1 MDGMKKLGNEKKLGK
16 TKLVKSNTEGH
27 MADQP
32 FQITVAV
39 LDMVRN
45 LSAEGFKAREIA
57 PRLGISETAVYTYIK
72 RNIEFA
78 RAVADGKKAFKD
90 AEKAV
95 KEKARKER
103 AAAAK
108 KAAEEKEEKAK
119 QKAIADKCAEEK
131 KAATAESTAAIRKA
145 KIQAAAMP
153 PANTA
158 PPPAKTEKQEEL
170 TEDAKL
176 LFITPGMPNAK
187 LMNRY
192 ASRMVQLLDKMLDT
206 SIQTGR
212 SNRLIEL
219 LVEVVYGWQK
229 TQNVTLTAK
238 VERPVESME
247 DNKLIDVINIGADDE

>member
-1 MDGMKKLGNEKKLGK
+1 
-16 TKLVKSNTEGH
+16 

-32 FQITVAV
+32 FQITAAV
-39 LDMVRN
+39 LDTVRN

-57 PRLGISETAVYTYIK
+57 PHLGISETAVYTYIK

-78 RAVADGKKAFKD
+78 RAIAEGKKAFK
-90 AEKAV
+90 AEKKTR
-95 KEKARKER
+95 KEKT
-103 AAAAK
+103 AAAK
-108 KAAEEKEEKAK
+108 KATAKSAEER
-119 QKAIADKCAEEK
+119 
-131 KAATAESTAAIRKA
+131 KAATAENAAAIRKA
-145 KIQAAAMP
+145 KIQAAAAMP

-158 PPPAKTEKQEEL
+158 PPPVKNEKPEEL

>member
-1 MDGMKKLGNEKKLGK
+1 
-16 TKLVKSNTEGH
+16 

-32 FQITVAV
+32 FQITAAV
-39 LDMVRN
+39 LDTVRN

-78 RAVADGKKAFKD
+78 RAIADGKKAFK
-90 AEKAV
+90 AL
-95 KEKARKER
+95 KEKAKSEKVE
-103 AAAAK
+103 ATK
-108 KAAEEKEEKAK
+108 KAAKRTA
-119 QKAIADKCAEEK
+119 EK
-131 KAATAESTAAIRKA
+131 KAATAENAAAIRKA
-145 KIQAAAMP
+145 KIQAAAAMP

-158 PPPAKTEKQEEL
+158 PPPVKTEKQEEL

-176 LFITPGMPNAK
+176 LFITPGMPNAR

-206 SIQTGR
+206 SIETGR
-212 SNRLIEL
+212 SNRLIVL

-229 TQNVTLTAK
+229 TQNLALTAK

-247 DNKLIDVINIGADDE
+247 DNKLIDVINVGADDE

>member
-1 MDGMKKLGNEKKLGK
+1 MKKLGKARKKLGN
-16 TKLVKSNTEGH
+16 SNTEEN

-32 FQITVAV
+32 FQITAAV
-39 LDMVRN
+39 LDTVRN

-78 RAVADGKKAFKD
+78 RAIADGKKAFK
-90 AEKAV
+90 AL
-95 KEKARKER
+95 KEKAKNEKVE
-103 AAAAK
+103 ATK
-108 KAAEEKEEKAK
+108 KAAKRTA
-119 QKAIADKCAEEK
+119 EK
-131 KAATAESTAAIRKA
+131 KAATAENAAAIRKA
-145 KIQAAAMP
+145 KIQAAAMA

-158 PPPAKTEKQEEL
+158 PPPAKTEKPEEL

-176 LFITPGMPNAK
+176 LFITPGMPNAR

-206 SIQTGR
+206 SIETGR

-229 TQNVTLTAK
+229 TQNISLTAK

>member
-1 MDGMKKLGNEKKLGK
+1 MAGN
-16 TKLVKSNTEGH
+16 
-27 MADQP
+27 A
-32 FQITVAV
+32 ITITPDV
-39 LDMVRN
+39 LMRVRE
-45 LSAEGFKAREIA
+45 LTAAGFKCKDLA
-57 PRLGISETAVYTYIK
+57 SELSVTERKIYSLIE

-78 RAVADGKKAFKD
+78 RAVAEGKQAFND
-90 AEKAV
+90 AEKIRKAKGPGRGPGFRATAKHTAADKAPHEVELAPAV
-95 KEKARKER
+95 EAQRVQK
-103 AAAAK
+103 AAAA
-108 KAAEEKEEKAK
+108 
-119 QKAIADKCAEEK
+119 
-131 KAATAESTAAIRKA
+131 ESRKA

-158 PPPAKTEKQEEL
+158 PPPAKNEKPEEL

-176 LFITPGMPNAK
+176 LFITPGMPNAR

-229 TQNVTLTAK
+229 TQNIALTAK

>member
-1 MDGMKKLGNEKKLGK
+1 
-16 TKLVKSNTEGH
+16 
-27 MADQP
+27 MADNAIM
-32 FQITVAV
+32 ITPDV
-39 LDMVRN
+39 LMRVRE
-45 LSAEGFKAREIA
+45 LTAAGFKCKDLA
-57 PRLGISETAVYTYIK
+57 SELSVTERKIYSLIE

-78 RAVADGKKAFKD
+78 RAVADGKKAFMD
-90 AEKAV
+90 AEKV
-95 KEKARKER
+95 RKEKAQNEKADEK
-103 AAAAK
+103 ASAAK
-108 KAAEEKEEKAK
+108 KAAEEKEEKNRQRAEQRAK
-119 QKAIADKCAEEK
+119 QKEISDKRTAEK
-131 KAATAESTAAIRKA
+131 KAATAENAAAIRKA

-153 PANTA
+153 LANTA

-176 LFITPGMPNAK
+176 LFITPGMPNAR

-229 TQNVTLTAK
+229 TQNIALTAK

>member
-1 MDGMKKLGNEKKLGK
+1 
-16 TKLVKSNTEGH
+16 
-27 MADQP
+27 MADQA
-32 FQITVAV
+32 FQITAAV
-39 LDMVRN
+39 LDTVRN

-57 PRLGISETAVYTYIK
+57 PHLGISETAVYTYIK

-78 RAVADGKKAFKD
+78 RAIAEGKKAFK
-90 AEKAV
+90 AEKKTR
-95 KEKARKER
+95 KEKT
-103 AAAAK
+103 AAAK
-108 KAAEEKEEKAK
+108 KATAKSAEER
-119 QKAIADKCAEEK
+119 
-131 KAATAESTAAIRKA
+131 KAATAENAAAIRKA

-158 PPPAKTEKQEEL
+158 PPPAKNEKPEEL

-176 LFITPGMPNAK
+176 LFITPGMPNAR

-229 TQNVTLTAK
+229 TQNIALTAK

>member
-1 MDGMKKLGNEKKLGK
+1 
-16 TKLVKSNTEGH
+16 

-32 FQITVAV
+32 FQITAAV
-39 LDMVRN
+39 LDTVRN

-57 PRLGISETAVYTYIK
+57 PRLGISETTIYAYIK
-72 RNIEFA
+72 RNIDFA
-78 RAVADGKKAFKD
+78 RAIADGKKAFKD
-90 AEKAV
+90 AEKV
-95 KEKARKER
+95 RKE
-103 AAAAK
+103 K
-108 KAAEEKEEKAK
+108 KAAERAEEKKAARRAEEKKAAK
-119 QKAIADKCAEEK
+119 RTAEK
-131 KAATAESTAAIRKA
+131 KAATAENAAAIRKA
-145 KIQAAAMP
+145 KIQAAAAMP

-158 PPPAKTEKQEEL
+158 PPPVKTDRPEEL

-229 TQNVTLTAK
+229 TQNIALTAK

>member
-1 MDGMKKLGNEKKLGK
+1 
-16 TKLVKSNTEGH
+16 

-32 FQITVAV
+32 FQITAAV
-39 LDMVRN
+39 LDTVRN

-57 PRLGISETAVYTYIK
+57 PRLGISETTIYAYIK

-78 RAVADGKKAFKD
+78 RAIADGKKAFKD
-90 AEKAV
+90 AEKV
-95 KEKARKER
+95 RKE
-103 AAAAK
+103 K
-108 KAAEEKEEKAK
+108 KAAERAEEKKAARRAEEKKAAK
-119 QKAIADKCAEEK
+119 RTAEK
-131 KAATAESTAAIRKA
+131 KAATAENAAAIRKA

-158 PPPAKTEKQEEL
+158 PPPAKNEKPEEL

-176 LFITPGMPNAK
+176 LFITPGMPNAR

-229 TQNVTLTAK
+229 TQNIALTAK

>member
-1 MDGMKKLGNEKKLGK
+1 
-16 TKLVKSNTEGH
+16 

-32 FQITVAV
+32 FQITAAV
-39 LDMVRN
+39 LDTVRN
-45 LSAEGFKAREIA
+45 LSAGGFKAKEIA

-78 RAVADGKKAFKD
+78 RAIADGKKAFK
-90 AEKAV
+90 AL
-95 KEKARKER
+95 KEKAKNEKVE
-103 AAAAK
+103 ATK
-108 KAAEEKEEKAK
+108 KAAKRTA
-119 QKAIADKCAEEK
+119 EK
-131 KAATAESTAAIRKA
+131 KAATAENAAAIRKA
-145 KIQAAAMP
+145 KIQAAAAMP

-158 PPPAKTEKQEEL
+158 PPPAKNEKPEEL

>member
-1 MDGMKKLGNEKKLGK
+1 
-16 TKLVKSNTEGH
+16 

-32 FQITVAV
+32 FQITAAV
-39 LDMVRN
+39 LDTVRN

-57 PRLGISETAVYTYIK
+57 PHLGISETAVYTYIK

-78 RAVADGKKAFKD
+78 RAIAEGKKAFK
-90 AEKAV
+90 AEKKTR
-95 KEKARKER
+95 KEKT
-103 AAAAK
+103 AAAK
-108 KAAEEKEEKAK
+108 KATAKSAEER
-119 QKAIADKCAEEK
+119 
-131 KAATAESTAAIRKA
+131 KAATAENAAAIRKA
-145 KIQAAAMP
+145 KIQAAAAMP

-158 PPPAKTEKQEEL
+158 PPPAKTEKPEEL

>member
-1 MDGMKKLGNEKKLGK
+1 
-16 TKLVKSNTEGH
+16 

-32 FQITVAV
+32 FQITAAV
-39 LDMVRN
+39 LDTVRN

-78 RAVADGKKAFKD
+78 RAIADGKKAFK
-90 AEKAV
+90 AL
-95 KEKARKER
+95 KEKAKNEKVE
-103 AAAAK
+103 ATK
-108 KAAEEKEEKAK
+108 KAAKRTA
-119 QKAIADKCAEEK
+119 EK
-131 KAATAESTAAIRKA
+131 KAATAENAAAIRKA
-145 KIQAAAMP
+145 KIQAAAMA

-158 PPPAKTEKQEEL
+158 PPPAKTEKPEEL

>member
-1 MDGMKKLGNEKKLGK
+1 
-16 TKLVKSNTEGH
+16 
-27 MADQP
+27 MADHA
-32 FQITVAV
+32 FQITTAV
-39 LDMVRN
+39 IDTVRN

-90 AEKAV
+90 AEKIR
-95 KEKARKER
+95 KEKAQNEK
-103 AAAAK
+103 AAAAE
-108 KAAEEKEEKAK
+108 KAAEKAAKEKEEKIRQRAEQRTKRNAVAAK
-119 QKAIADKCAEEK
+119 RTEEK
-131 KAATAESTAAIRKA
+131 KAATAENAAAIRKA
-145 KIQAAAMP
+145 KIQAAAAMP

-158 PPPAKTEKQEEL
+158 PPPAKTEKPEEL

-238 VERPVESME
+238 VERPGESME
-247 DNKLIDVINIGADDE
+247 DNKLIDVINVGADDE

>member
-1 MDGMKKLGNEKKLGK
+1 
-16 TKLVKSNTEGH
+16 

-32 FQITVAV
+32 FQITAAV
-39 LDMVRN
+39 LDTVRN

-57 PRLGISETAVYTYIK
+57 PRLGISETTIYAYIK

-108 KAAEEKEEKAK
+108 KAAEEKEEKNRQRAK
-119 QKAIADKCAEEK
+119 QRAAKRAEEKKAAKCTEEK
-131 KAATAESTAAIRKA
+131 KAATAENAAAIRKA
-145 KIQAAAMP
+145 KIQAAAAMP

-158 PPPAKTEKQEEL
+158 PPPAKNEKPEEL

-229 TQNVTLTAK
+229 TQNIALTAK

>member
-1 MDGMKKLGNEKKLGK
+1 M
-16 TKLVKSNTEGH
+16 
-27 MADQP
+27 
-32 FQITVAV
+32 
-39 LDMVRN
+39 
-45 LSAEGFKAREIA
+45 
-57 PRLGISETAVYTYIK
+57 
-72 RNIEFA
+72 
-78 RAVADGKKAFKD
+78 ADGKKAFKD
-90 AEKAV
+90 AEKT
-95 KEKARKER
+95 RKKKT
-103 AAAAK
+103 AAAK
-108 KAAEEKEEKAK
+108 KATAK
-119 QKAIADKCAEEK
+119 SAAEK
-131 KAATAESTAAIRKA
+131 KAATAENAAAIRKA

-176 LFITPGMPNAK
+176 LFITPGMPNAR

>member
-1 MDGMKKLGNEKKLGK
+1 
-16 TKLVKSNTEGH
+16 
-27 MADQP
+27 MADQA
-32 FQITVAV
+32 FQITAAV
-39 LDMVRN
+39 LDTVRN

-131 KAATAESTAAIRKA
+131 KAAAAESTAAIRKA

-158 PPPAKTEKQEEL
+158 PPPAKNEKPEEL

-212 SNRLIEL
+212 SNRMIEL

-229 TQNVTLTAK
+229 TQNIALTAK

>member
-1 MDGMKKLGNEKKLGK
+1 
-16 TKLVKSNTEGH
+16 

-32 FQITVAV
+32 FQITAAV
-39 LDMVRN
+39 LDTVRN

-57 PRLGISETAVYTYIK
+57 PRLGISETTIYAYIK

-78 RAVADGKKAFKD
+78 RAVADGKKSFKD
-90 AEKAV
+90 AEKAR
-95 KEKARKER
+95 KEKAAAKR
-103 AAAAK
+103 AEEKKAVKREEEK
-108 KAAEEKEEKAK
+108 KAAKR
-119 QKAIADKCAEEK
+119 AEEK
-131 KAATAESTAAIRKA
+131 KAATAENAAAIRKA
-145 KIQAAAMP
+145 KIQAAAAMP
-153 PANTA
+153 PASIT
-158 PPPAKTEKQEEL
+158 PPPAKTEKPEEL

-176 LFITPGMPNAK
+176 LFITPGMPNAR

-238 VERPVESME
+238 VERPVESM
-247 DNKLIDVINIGADDE
+247 DDGKLIDVINIGADDE

>member
-1 MDGMKKLGNEKKLGK
+1 
-16 TKLVKSNTEGH
+16 

-32 FQITVAV
+32 FQITAAV
-39 LDMVRN
+39 LDTVRN

-57 PRLGISETAVYTYIK
+57 PRLGISETTIYAYIK

-78 RAVADGKKAFKD
+78 RAIADGKKAFKD
-90 AEKAV
+90 AEKV
-95 KEKARKER
+95 RKE
-103 AAAAK
+103 K
-108 KAAEEKEEKAK
+108 KAAERAEEKKAARRAEEKKAAK
-119 QKAIADKCAEEK
+119 RTAEK
-131 KAATAESTAAIRKA
+131 KAATAENAAAIRKA

-158 PPPAKTEKQEEL
+158 PPPAKNEKPEEL

>member
-1 MDGMKKLGNEKKLGK
+1 
-16 TKLVKSNTEGH
+16 

-32 FQITVAV
+32 FQITAAV
-39 LDMVRN
+39 LDTVRN

-57 PRLGISETAVYTYIK
+57 PRLGISETAIYAYIK

-78 RAVADGKKAFKD
+78 RAVAEGKKAFKD

-108 KAAEEKEEKAK
+108 KE
-119 QKAIADKCAEEK
+119 EEK
-131 KAATAESTAAIRKA
+131 KA
-145 KIQAAAMP
+145 P
-153 PANTA
+153 A
-158 PPPAKTEKQEEL
+158 PPPAKAEKTAKNEKIAKTEKPEEL

-176 LFITPGMPNAK
+176 LFITPGMPNAR

>member
-1 MDGMKKLGNEKKLGK
+1 MKKLGKARKKLGN
-16 TKLVKSNTEGH
+16 SNTEEN

-32 FQITVAV
+32 FQITAAV
-39 LDMVRN
+39 LDTVRN

-78 RAVADGKKAFKD
+78 RAIADGKKAFK
-90 AEKAV
+90 AL
-95 KEKARKER
+95 KEKAKNEKVE
-103 AAAAK
+103 ATK
-108 KAAEEKEEKAK
+108 KAAKRTA
-119 QKAIADKCAEEK
+119 EK
-131 KAATAESTAAIRKA
+131 KAATAENAAAIRKA
-145 KIQAAAMP
+145 KIQAAAMA

-158 PPPAKTEKQEEL
+158 PPPAKTEKPEEL

-176 LFITPGMPNAK
+176 LFITPGMPNAR

-206 SIQTGR
+206 SIETGR

>member
-1 MDGMKKLGNEKKLGK
+1 
-16 TKLVKSNTEGH
+16 

-32 FQITVAV
+32 FQITAAV
-39 LDMVRN
+39 LDTVRN

-57 PRLGISETAVYTYIK
+57 PHLGISETAVYTYIK

-78 RAVADGKKAFKD
+78 RAIAEGKKAFK
-90 AEKAV
+90 AEKKTR
-95 KEKARKER
+95 KEKT
-103 AAAAK
+103 AAAK
-108 KAAEEKEEKAK
+108 KATAKSAEER
-119 QKAIADKCAEEK
+119 
-131 KAATAESTAAIRKA
+131 KAATAENAAAIRKA

-153 PANTA
+153 PANAA
-158 PPPAKTEKQEEL
+158 PPPAKNEKPEEL

-176 LFITPGMPNAK
+176 LFITPGMPNAR

-229 TQNVTLTAK
+229 TQNIALTAK

>member
-1 MDGMKKLGNEKKLGK
+1 
-16 TKLVKSNTEGH
+16 

-32 FQITVAV
+32 FQITAAV
-39 LDMVRN
+39 LDTVRN

-57 PRLGISETAVYTYIK
+57 PRLGISETTIYAYIK

-90 AEKAV
+90 AGKAV

-158 PPPAKTEKQEEL
+158 PPPAKTEKPEEL

-229 TQNVTLTAK
+229 TQNIALTAK

>member
-1 MDGMKKLGNEKKLGK
+1 MLFR
-16 TKLVKSNTEGH
+16 S
-27 MADQP
+27 
-32 FQITVAV
+32 
-39 LDMVRN
+39 
-45 LSAEGFKAREIA
+45 
-57 PRLGISETAVYTYIK
+57 
-72 RNIEFA
+72 
-78 RAVADGKKAFKD
+78 
-90 AEKAV
+90 
-95 KEKARKER
+95 
-103 AAAAK
+103 
-108 KAAEEKEEKAK
+108 
-119 QKAIADKCAEEK
+119 
-131 KAATAESTAAIRKA
+131 
-145 KIQAAAMP
+145 AAMP

-158 PPPAKTEKQEEL
+158 PPPAKNEKPEEL

-229 TQNVTLTAK
+229 TQNIALTAK

>member
-1 MDGMKKLGNEKKLGK
+1 MAGN
-16 TKLVKSNTEGH
+16 
-27 MADQP
+27 A
-32 FQITVAV
+32 ITITPDV
-39 LDMVRN
+39 LMRVRE
-45 LSAEGFKAREIA
+45 LTAAGFKCKDLA
-57 PRLGISETAVYTYIK
+57 SELSVTERKIYSLIE

-78 RAVADGKKAFKD
+78 RAVAEGKQAFND
-90 AEKAV
+90 AEKIR
-95 KEKARKER
+95 KAKGSGRGPGFR
-103 AAAAK
+103 AAAKHTAADK
-108 KAAEEKEEKAK
+108 APHEVELAPSVEAQRVQKAVAAE
-119 QKAIADKCAEEK
+119 
-131 KAATAESTAAIRKA
+131 SRKA

-158 PPPAKTEKQEEL
+158 PPPAKNEKPEEL

-229 TQNVTLTAK
+229 TQNIALTAK

>member
-1 MDGMKKLGNEKKLGK
+1 
-16 TKLVKSNTEGH
+16 

-32 FQITVAV
+32 FQITAAV
-39 LDMVRN
+39 LDTVRN

-57 PRLGISETAVYTYIK
+57 PRLGISETTIYAYIK

-90 AEKAV
+90 AEKAR
-95 KEKARKER
+95 KEKAAAKR
-103 AAAAK
+103 AEEKKAVKREEEK
-108 KAAEEKEEKAK
+108 KAAKRTA
-119 QKAIADKCAEEK
+119 EK
-131 KAATAESTAAIRKA
+131 KAATAENAAAIRKA
-145 KIQAAAMP
+145 KIQAAAVMP

-158 PPPAKTEKQEEL
+158 PPPAKNEKPEEL

-176 LFITPGMPNAK
+176 LFITPGMPNAR

-229 TQNVTLTAK
+229 TQNIALTAK
-238 VERPVESME
+238 VERPVESM
-247 DNKLIDVINIGADDE
+247 DDGKLIDVINIGADDE

>member
-1 MDGMKKLGNEKKLGK
+1 
-16 TKLVKSNTEGH
+16 

-32 FQITVAV
+32 FQITAAV
-39 LDMVRN
+39 LDTVRN

-90 AEKAV
+90 AEKIR
-95 KEKARKER
+95 KEKAQNEK

-108 KAAEEKEEKAK
+108 KAAEKAAKEKEEKTRQRAEQRAK
-119 QKAIADKCAEEK
+119 RNAVAAKRTAEK
-131 KAATAESTAAIRKA
+131 KAATAENAAAIRKA

-158 PPPAKTEKQEEL
+158 PPPAKTEKPEEL

>member
-1 MDGMKKLGNEKKLGK
+1 MAGNAI
-16 TKLVKSNTEGH
+16 
-27 MADQP
+27 M
-32 FQITVAV
+32 ITPDV
-39 LDMVRN
+39 LMRVRE
-45 LSAEGFKAREIA
+45 LTAAGFKCKDLAQELSVTERKIYSLIE
-57 PRLGISETAVYTYIK
+57 

-78 RAVADGKKAFKD
+78 RAVAEGKQAFND
-90 AEKAV
+90 AEKIR
-95 KEKARKER
+95 KAKGSGRGPGFR
-103 AAAAK
+103 AAAKHTAADK
-108 KAAEEKEEKAK
+108 APHEVELAPAVEAQRVQKAAA
-119 QKAIADKCAEEK
+119 
-131 KAATAESTAAIRKA
+131 AESRKA

-158 PPPAKTEKQEEL
+158 PPPAKNEKPEEL

-176 LFITPGMPNAK
+176 LFITPGMPNAR

-229 TQNVTLTAK
+229 TQNIALTAK

>member
-1 MDGMKKLGNEKKLGK
+1 
-16 TKLVKSNTEGH
+16 
-27 MADQP
+27 MADQA
-32 FQITVAV
+32 FQITAAV
-39 LDMVRN
+39 LDTVRN

-78 RAVADGKKAFKD
+78 RAVADGKKAFRD
-90 AEKAV
+90 AEKAR
-95 KEKARKER
+95 KQKAAAER
-103 AAAAK
+103 AEEKKAVKREEEK
-108 KAAEEKEEKAK
+108 KAAKR
-119 QKAIADKCAEEK
+119 AEEK
-131 KAATAESTAAIRKA
+131 KAATAENAAAIRKA
-145 KIQAAAMP
+145 KIQAAAAMP

-158 PPPAKTEKQEEL
+158 PPPAKTEKPEEL

-176 LFITPGMPNAK
+176 LFITPGMPNAR

-229 TQNVTLTAK
+229 TQNIALTAK

>member
-1 MDGMKKLGNEKKLGK
+1 
-16 TKLVKSNTEGH
+16 
-27 MADQP
+27 MADQA
-32 FQITVAV
+32 FQITAAV
-39 LDMVRN
+39 LDTVRK

-57 PRLGISETAVYTYIK
+57 PHLGISETAVYTYIK

-78 RAVADGKKAFKD
+78 RAIAEGKKAFK
-90 AEKAV
+90 AEKKTR
-95 KEKARKER
+95 KEKT
-103 AAAAK
+103 AAAK
-108 KAAEEKEEKAK
+108 KATAKSAEER
-119 QKAIADKCAEEK
+119 
-131 KAATAESTAAIRKA
+131 KAATAENAAAIRKA
-145 KIQAAAMP
+145 KIQAAAAMP

-158 PPPAKTEKQEEL
+158 PPPAKNEKPEEL

-176 LFITPGMPNAK
+176 LFITPGMPNAR

>member
-1 MDGMKKLGNEKKLGK
+1 MAGNAI
-16 TKLVKSNTEGH
+16 
-27 MADQP
+27 M
-32 FQITVAV
+32 ITPDV
-39 LDMVRN
+39 LMRVRE
-45 LSAEGFKAREIA
+45 LTAAGFKCKDLA
-57 PRLGISETAVYTYIK
+57 SELSVTERKIYSLIE

-78 RAVADGKKAFKD
+78 RAVAEGKQAFND
-90 AEKAV
+90 AEKMRKAKGSGGRSGFRTATVKHTAEQKAAEKDPCEVKLAPAV
-95 KEKARKER
+95 EAQRVQK
-103 AAAAK
+103 AAAA
-108 KAAEEKEEKAK
+108 
-119 QKAIADKCAEEK
+119 
-131 KAATAESTAAIRKA
+131 ESRKA
-145 KIQAAAMP
+145 KIQAAAAMP

-158 PPPAKTEKQEEL
+158 PPPAKTEKPEEL

-176 LFITPGMPNAK
+176 LFITPGMPNAR

>member
-1 MDGMKKLGNEKKLGK
+1 MAGN
-16 TKLVKSNTEGH
+16 
-27 MADQP
+27 A
-32 FQITVAV
+32 ITITPDV
-39 LDMVRN
+39 LMRVRE
-45 LSAEGFKAREIA
+45 LTAAGFKCKDLA
-57 PRLGISETAVYTYIK
+57 SELSVTERKIYSLIE

-78 RAVADGKKAFKD
+78 RAVAEGKQAFND
-90 AEKAV
+90 AEKIRKAKGSGRGPGFRATAKHTAADKAPHEVELAPAV
-95 KEKARKER
+95 EAQRVQK
-103 AAAAK
+103 AAAA
-108 KAAEEKEEKAK
+108 
-119 QKAIADKCAEEK
+119 
-131 KAATAESTAAIRKA
+131 ESRKA

-158 PPPAKTEKQEEL
+158 PPPAKNEKPEEL

-176 LFITPGMPNAK
+176 LFITPGMPNAR

>member
-1 MDGMKKLGNEKKLGK
+1 
-16 TKLVKSNTEGH
+16 
-27 MADQP
+27 MADQA
-32 FQITVAV
+32 FQITAAV
-39 LDMVRN
+39 LDTVRN

-57 PRLGISETAVYTYIK
+57 PHLGISETAVYTYIK
-72 RNIEFA
+72 RNTEFA
-78 RAVADGKKAFKD
+78 RAVAEGKNAFK
-90 AEKAV
+90 AAKKTR
-95 KEKARKER
+95 KEKT
-103 AAAAK
+103 AAAK
-108 KAAEEKEEKAK
+108 RATAKSAEEKR
-119 QKAIADKCAEEK
+119 
-131 KAATAESTAAIRKA
+131 AATAENAAAIRKA
-145 KIQAAAMP
+145 KIQAASAMP

-158 PPPAKTEKQEEL
+158 PPPAKNEKPEEL

>member
-1 MDGMKKLGNEKKLGK
+1 MAGNAI
-16 TKLVKSNTEGH
+16 
-27 MADQP
+27 M
-32 FQITVAV
+32 ITPDV
-39 LDMVRN
+39 LMRVRE
-45 LSAEGFKAREIA
+45 LTAAGFKCKDLAQELSVTERKIYSLIE
-57 PRLGISETAVYTYIK
+57 

-78 RAVADGKKAFKD
+78 RAVAEGKKAFSD
-90 AEKAV
+90 AEKIR
-95 KEKARKER
+95 KAKGAESR
-103 AAAAK
+103 AAAKHTAEVK
-108 KAAEEKEEKAK
+108 LAPSVEAQRVQKAAA
-119 QKAIADKCAEEK
+119 
-131 KAATAESTAAIRKA
+131 AESRKA
-145 KIQAAAMP
+145 KIQAAATMA

-158 PPPAKTEKQEEL
+158 PPPAKNEKPEEL

-176 LFITPGMPNAK
+176 LFITPGMPNAR

>member
-1 MDGMKKLGNEKKLGK
+1 
-16 TKLVKSNTEGH
+16 

-32 FQITVAV
+32 FQITAAV
-39 LDMVRN
+39 LDTVRN
-45 LSAEGFKAREIA
+45 LSAEGFKAKEIA

-78 RAVADGKKAFKD
+78 RAIADGKKAFK
-90 AEKAV
+90 AL
-95 KEKARKER
+95 KEKAKNEKVE
-103 AAAAK
+103 ATK
-108 KAAEEKEEKAK
+108 KAAKRTA
-119 QKAIADKCAEEK
+119 EK
-131 KAATAESTAAIRKA
+131 KAATAENAAAIRKA

-158 PPPAKTEKQEEL
+158 PPLAKNEKPEEL

>member
-1 MDGMKKLGNEKKLGK
+1 
-16 TKLVKSNTEGH
+16 
-27 MADQP
+27 MADQA
-32 FQITVAV
+32 FQITTAV

-90 AEKAV
+90 AEKIR
-95 KEKARKER
+95 KEKAQNEK

-108 KAAEEKEEKAK
+108 KAAEKAAKEKEEKTRQRAEQRAK
-119 QKAIADKCAEEK
+119 RNAVAAKRTAER

-145 KIQAAAMP
+145 KIQAAAAMP

-158 PPPAKTEKQEEL
+158 PPPAKNEKPEEL

-176 LFITPGMPNAK
+176 LFITPGMPNAR

-206 SIQTGR
+206 SIETGR

-229 TQNVTLTAK
+229 TQNIALTAK

-247 DNKLIDVINIGADDE
+247 DNKLIDVINVGADDE

>member
-1 MDGMKKLGNEKKLGK
+1 
-16 TKLVKSNTEGH
+16 
-27 MADQP
+27 MADQA
-32 FQITVAV
+32 FQITAAV
-39 LDMVRN
+39 LDTVRN

-78 RAVADGKKAFKD
+78 RAVADGKKAFKA
-90 AEKAV
+90 AEKIR
-95 KEKARKER
+95 KEKAQNEK

-108 KAAEEKEEKAK
+108 KAAEKAAEEKEEKNRQRAAQRAEQRAK
-119 QKAIADKCAEEK
+119 QKAISDKRAEER
-131 KAATAESTAAIRKA
+131 KAATAENAAAIRKA
-145 KIQAAAMP
+145 KIQAAAAMP

-158 PPPAKTEKQEEL
+158 PPPAKNEKPEEL

-176 LFITPGMPNAK
+176 LFITPGMPNAR

-229 TQNVTLTAK
+229 TQNIALTAK

>member
-1 MDGMKKLGNEKKLGK
+1 
-16 TKLVKSNTEGH
+16 

-32 FQITVAV
+32 FQITAAV
-39 LDMVRN
+39 LDTVRN
-45 LSAEGFKAREIA
+45 LSAEGFKAKEIA

-78 RAVADGKKAFKD
+78 RAIADGKKAFK
-90 AEKAV
+90 AL
-95 KEKARKER
+95 KEKAKNEKVE
-103 AAAAK
+103 ATK
-108 KAAEEKEEKAK
+108 KAAKRT
-119 QKAIADKCAEEK
+119 AER
-131 KAATAESTAAIRKA
+131 KAATAENAAAIRKA

-158 PPPAKTEKQEEL
+158 PPPAKTEKPEEL

-176 LFITPGMPNAK
+176 LFITPGMPNAR

-229 TQNVTLTAK
+229 TQNVALTAK

>member
-1 MDGMKKLGNEKKLGK
+1 
-16 TKLVKSNTEGH
+16 

-32 FQITVAV
+32 FQITAAV
-39 LDMVRN
+39 LDTVRN

-57 PRLGISETAVYTYIK
+57 PHLGISETAVYTYIK

-78 RAVADGKKAFKD
+78 RAIAEGKKAFK
-90 AEKAV
+90 AEKKTR
-95 KEKARKER
+95 KEKT
-103 AAAAK
+103 AAAK
-108 KAAEEKEEKAK
+108 KATAKSAEER
-119 QKAIADKCAEEK
+119 
-131 KAATAESTAAIRKA
+131 KAATAENAAAIRKA

-158 PPPAKTEKQEEL
+158 PPPAKNEKPEEL

-176 LFITPGMPNAK
+176 LFITPGMPNAR

-229 TQNVTLTAK
+229 TQNIALTAK

>member
-1 MDGMKKLGNEKKLGK
+1 
-16 TKLVKSNTEGH
+16 
-27 MADQP
+27 MADQA
-32 FQITVAV
+32 FQITAAV
-39 LDMVRN
+39 LDTVRN

-78 RAVADGKKAFKD
+78 RAVADGKKAFRD
-90 AEKAV
+90 A
-95 KEKARKER
+95 EKARKEKVAAER
-103 AAAAK
+103 AEEKKAVKREEEK
-108 KAAEEKEEKAK
+108 KAAKR
-119 QKAIADKCAEEK
+119 AEEK
-131 KAATAESTAAIRKA
+131 KAATAENAAAIRKA
-145 KIQAAAMP
+145 KIQAAAAMP

-158 PPPAKTEKQEEL
+158 PPPAKTEKPEEL

-176 LFITPGMPNAK
+176 LFITPGMPNAR

-229 TQNVTLTAK
+229 TQNIALTAK